1 MSHKANTL
9 AIPEHKKAEFKRLTQ
24 TPKLATRTI
33 TMGILTALCVAF
45 VYLGYFTGNI
55 PLLAATAIITLCY
68 YYTFSPIH
76 DALHRTL
83 AKDQS
88 LNDLIGGINVF
99 LVSPY
104 AGVKSG
110 LTFFRWFHMQHH
122 RFTNDTKDPDN
133 YVHGSW
139 LTMPLRWLTIDYYY
153 VFLAFRD
160 QDPVAVKALKKM
172 APFIVGFILVLA
184 TLIYNGY
191 GEEVLFLW
199 YIPGRLTWLMLG
211 FVFFWLPHAHN
222 GHSQHDVKQSVNPT
236 LATTI
241 RKGWEP
247 LISPIFQC
255 QNYHLI
261 HHLWPT
267 TPFYNNYKVWKL
279 MEDELSECDLAV
291 QHHLHIQPEIQLA
304 N

>member
-1 MSHKANTL
+1 MSHKDNTL
-9 AIPEHKKAEFKRLTQ
+9 AIPEHKKAEFKHLTQ
-24 TPKLATRTI
+24 TPKLATRTVG
-33 TMGILTALCVAF
+33 MGILTALCVAL
-45 VYLGYFTGNI
+45 VYAAYFSNNL
-55 PLLAATAIITLCY
+55 PLYAASAIITLCY

-139 LTMPLRWLTIDYYY
+139 LTMPLRWMTIDYYY
-153 VFLAFRD
+153 VFLALRD
-160 QDPVAVKALKKM
+160 RAPVAIKALGKM
-172 APFIVGFILVLA
+172 LPFIIGFIIIIAV
-184 TLIYNGY
+184 LIYAGY
-191 GEEVLFLW
+191 GKEVLFLW
-199 YIPGRLTWLMLG
+199 FIPGRITWLMLG
-211 FVFFWLPHAHN
+211 FVFFWLPHSHN
-222 GHSQHDVKQSVNPT
+222 GHTQYNVKQINNPT

-241 RKGWEP
+241 RRGWEP
-247 LISPIFQC
+247 LISPIFQY

-279 MEDELSECDLAV
+279 MEEEISRHDLAI
-291 QHHLHIQPEIQLA
+291 QHHLHIQPEIKLA
-304 N
+304 T